1 MPPFMSS
8 LNAQAYALL
17 RIVVGFL
24 FPWYGIQKLFGF
36 PSPMPAGVPA
46 FVTYIAGPI
55 ELVGGVLVMIGLLTR
70 WAAFLC
76 SGLMAAAYWM
86 GHGTNALLP
95 IQNQGDLAALFCFVF
110 LFISTQGGGLWSVD
124 ASQGRR

>member
-95 IQNQGDLAALFCFVF
+95 IQNQGDLAVLYCFVF
-110 LFISTQGGGLWSVD
+110 LFISTQGGGLWSID
-124 ASQGRR
+124 GAQGRR